1 MKIAVVCKQTAD
13 KRRNP
18 HFVIGNLEKQLEAI
32 TKAKGLWKKT
42 DSYSEQISEE
52 RKIKGGK
59 KMKFHFAGIFK
70 ETLQLKRKN
79 IQNVNNSKTC
89 LQ

>member
-32 TKAKGLWKKT
+32 PKAIVFEKDRFLF
-42 DSYSEQISEE
+42 
-52 RKIKGGK
+52 RAN
-59 KMKFHFAGIFK
+59 F
-70 ETLQLKRKN
+70 
-79 IQNVNNSKTC
+79 
-89 LQ
+89 